1 LIEII
6 AMKPLLLPNR
16 LKNIGWILL
25 LPSFVAGL
33 VFIVF
38 EYKLPM
44 DPKVNVFGFFGEA
57 ILSSKLEQQFRVSSV
72 DLIQNL
78 IGICF
83 LIGGI
88 LVMFSKEKKE
98 DEFINQLRLNALQWS
113 VFINYS
119 LLLFCFLLVHGLAF
133 LNVMVY
139 NMFTIIVIYILRFQY
154 LIYNHSIV
162 KNEQ

>member
-1 LIEII
+1 MIKII

-25 LPSFVAGL
+25 LPSFVVGL
-33 VFIVF
+33 VFILF
-38 EYKLPM
+38 ENKFPNT
-44 DPKVNVFGFFGEA
+44 KINVFGFFGDA

-72 DLIQNL
+72 DLIPNL

-83 LIGGI
+83 LVGGI

-98 DEFINQLRLNALQWS
+98 DEFINQLRLNTLQWS

-154 LIYNHSIV
+154 LFYNHSIV

>member
-1 LIEII
+1 MIKII

-33 VFIVF
+33 VFILF
-38 EYKLPM
+38 ENKFPNT
-44 DPKVNVFGFFGEA
+44 KINVFGFFGDA
-57 ILSSKLEQQFRVSSV
+57 ILISKLEQQFRVSSV
-72 DLIQNL
+72 DLIPNL

-83 LIGGI
+83 LVGGI

-113 VFINYS
+113 IFINYS

-133 LNVMVY
+133 LDVMVY
-139 NMFTIIVIYILRFQY
+139 NMFTIIMIYILRFQY
-154 LIYNHSIV
+154 LLYNHSIV

>member
-1 LIEII
+1 MIKII

-25 LPSFVAGL
+25 LPSFVVGL
-33 VFIVF
+33 VFILF
-38 EYKLPM
+38 ENKFPNT
-44 DPKVNVFGFFGEA
+44 KINVFGFFGDV

-72 DLIQNL
+72 DLIPNL

-83 LIGGI
+83 LVGGI

-139 NMFTIIVIYILRFQY
+139 NMFTIIMIYILRFQY
-154 LIYNHSIV
+154 LLYNHSIV

>member
-1 LIEII
+1 
-6 AMKPLLLPNR
+6 MKPLLLPNR

-25 LPSFVAGL
+25 LPSFVVGL
-33 VFIVF
+33 VFILF
-38 EYKLPM
+38 ENKFPNT
-44 DPKVNVFGFFGEA
+44 KINVFGFFGDA

-72 DLIQNL
+72 DLIPNL

-83 LIGGI
+83 LVGGI

-154 LIYNHSIV
+154 LFYNHSIV

>member
-1 LIEII
+1 
-6 AMKPLLLPNR
+6 MKPFLLPNQ
-16 LKNIGWILL
+16 LKKIGWILL
-25 LPSFVAGL
+25 LPAFVAGL
-33 VFIVF
+33 IFIVF

-44 DPKVNVFGFFGEA
+44 DPKINLFGFFGDA
-57 ILSSKLEQQFRVSSV
+57 ILSSKLEKQFRVSSV
-72 DLIQNL
+72 DLIPNL

-98 DEFINQLRLNALQWS
+98 DECIIQLRLNSLQWS
-113 VFINYS
+113 IFINYS

-154 LIYNHSIV
+154 LLFNHTIV
-162 KNEQ
+162 KDEQ

>member
-1 LIEII
+1 MIKII

-33 VFIVF
+33 VFIFF
-38 EYKLPM
+38 ENKLPNT
-44 DPKVNVFGFFGEA
+44 KINVFGFFGDA
-57 ILSSKLEQQFRVSSV
+57 ILSNKLEQLFRVSSV
-72 DLIQNL
+72 DLIPNL

-98 DEFINQLRLNALQWS
+98 DECIIQLRLNSLQWS
-113 VFINYS
+113 IFINYS

-154 LIYNHSIV
+154 LLFNHTIV
-162 KNEQ
+162 KDEQ

>member
-1 LIEII
+1 LIKII

-25 LPSFVAGL
+25 LPSFVVGL
-33 VFIVF
+33 VFILF
-38 EYKLPM
+38 ENKFPNT
-44 DPKVNVFGFFGEA
+44 KINVFGFFGDA

-72 DLIQNL
+72 DLIPNL

-83 LIGGI
+83 LVGGI

-98 DEFINQLRLNALQWS
+98 DEFINQLRLNTLQWS

-154 LIYNHSIV
+154 LFYNHSIV